1 MELKRKIYQQL
12 LDWKQAS
19 HGETALLIE
28 GARRVGKSYV
38 VKRFAQEEYK
48 SYIIIDFSI
57 VDDNVKD
64 LFLHYM
70 MNLDDLFMRLE
81 FIYGT
86 KLHVRESLIVFDE
99 VQLFPKARQ
108 AIKHFVADG
117 RYDFIETGS
126 LISLK
131 QNISDI
137 LLPSEEEAISMY
149 PLDFEEFLWALN
161 DETKIPFLRNCYEKK
176 QPLGQALHRTVMNQF
191 RQYLLVGGMPQA
203 VVAYAETKDFGQAD
217 KIKRDIL
224 RLYRNDVSK
233 FAKGYE
239 SKVLSIF
246 DEVPS
251 QLSKHEKKFRL
262 SALKEGALM
271 REYKDS
277 FIWLREAMVVNLC
290 FNSSDPSIGLNL
302 NRDRLTL
309 KCYMGDT
316 GLLVSHALD
325 ENNVLNNEIYK
336 ALLLDRLNIN
346 EGMFLENYVA
356 QTLMFQNHKLYFYSR
371 YDKNN
376 KDERMEIDFLIRKD
390 KKICPIEVKSS
401 DYKTHRSIDK
411 FKAKFK
417 KKIGQAYVIYTKD
430 LKIEDDIIYL
440 PVYMTMFL

>member
-176 QPLGQALHRTVMNQF
+176 QPLGQALHRAVMNQF

-271 REYKDS
+271 REYEDS

-356 QTLMFQNHKLYFYSR
+356 QTLMFQNHKLYFYKR
-371 YDKNN
+371 YDKKN

-430 LKIEDDIIYL
+430 LKIEDDIVFL

>member
-1 MELKRKIYQQL
+1 
-12 LDWKQAS
+12 
-19 HGETALLIE
+19 
-28 GARRVGKSYV
+28 
-38 VKRFAQEEYK
+38 
-48 SYIIIDFSI
+48 
-57 VDDNVKD
+57 
-64 LFLHYM
+64 M
-70 MNLDDLFMRLE
+70 MNLDDLFTRLE

-86 KLHVRESLIVFDE
+86 KLHVRDSLIVFDE

-161 DETKIPFLRNCYEKK
+161 DDTKIPFLRNCYEKK

-191 RQYLLVGGMPQA
+191 RQYLLIGGMPQA

-262 SALKEGALM
+262 SALKEGAFM
-271 REYKDS
+271 REYEDS
-277 FIWLREAMVVNLC
+277 FVWLREAMIMNLC
-290 FNSSDPSIGLNL
+290 FNSTDPSIGLNL

-417 KKIGQAYVIYTKD
+417 KKIGQPYVIYTKD
-430 LKIEDDIIYL
+430 LKVEDGIIYL